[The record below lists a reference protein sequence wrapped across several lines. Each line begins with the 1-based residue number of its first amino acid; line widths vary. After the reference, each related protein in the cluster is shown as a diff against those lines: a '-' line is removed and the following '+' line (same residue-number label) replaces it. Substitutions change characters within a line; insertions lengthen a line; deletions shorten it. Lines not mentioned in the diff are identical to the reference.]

1 MELRLTMV
9 LRCSVCGQVLDEEL
23 RRETSVAV
31 ALWGVVAFG
40 ICPSCGL
47 EVKKPYPD
55 EYIERA
61 QSFVAERQKSSESDR
76 ELVEENAER
85 DIAQGEFELAVAKP
99 GRYRLLLESTYGERG
114 MQMLVATLDLG
125 LGENPWQLDLATST
139 LEVLNLPASEDSDPS
154 VVHLWSRGEELLC
167 LTALFPDAEG
177 RCLATRVPVGQGG
190 LALFD
195 QNDPEPRGWPLLAE
209 CEVVAGKTAQ
219 IVLP

>member
-1 MELRLTMV
+1 MV

-76 ELVEENAER
+76 ELAEENAER
-85 DIAQGEFELAVAKP
+85 ARLNSMKADVKLLLGESGCWEFGRVREALLAGCEASRIHRAQVELAAFRISIRRMQGTLTKHGLLPIGAFDHLDMKAIDFVSRYLDAAKDGVNALTE
-99 GRYRLLLESTYGERG
+99 GREIAEICGAYVQGRLDTIRDTLVWFLEHF
-114 MQMLVATLDLG
+114 A
-125 LGENPWQLDLATST
+125 
-139 LEVLNLPASEDSDPS
+139 
-154 VVHLWSRGEELLC
+154 
-167 LTALFPDAEG
+167 PDA
-177 RCLATRVPVGQGG
+177 
-190 LALFD
+190 
-195 QNDPEPRGWPLLAE
+195 
-209 CEVVAGKTAQ
+209 
-219 IVLP
+219 